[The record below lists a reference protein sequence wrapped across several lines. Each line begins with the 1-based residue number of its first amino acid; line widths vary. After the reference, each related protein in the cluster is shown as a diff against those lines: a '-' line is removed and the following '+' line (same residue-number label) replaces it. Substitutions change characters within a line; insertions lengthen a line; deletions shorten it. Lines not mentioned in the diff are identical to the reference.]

1 MRDEMNFVERITG
14 TITDPRNTMKSIA
27 EVPMIEEGVVIVGIY
42 AVLSAIS
49 AYIQSSKFIYI
60 MEGFENMAAFQESM
74 AIFSIV
80 TAILGPFI
88 FWLIGTG
95 IIHLISMALGG
106 EGKFYPQMMTV
117 SGYST
122 IPLLFS
128 GVLGIALFSVMEP
141 MNITISAT
149 NPMANEI
156 YSNPYII
163 ASTAAGIMTQ
173 IWAAI
178 IFVFGVQS
186 SHKLTVKKSAI
197 AVGIPLAFNL
207 MLALIPAL
215 LSMWRFSS

>member
-1 MRDEMNFVERITG
+1 MNFVERITG

-27 EVPMIEEGVVIVGIY
+27 EVPLIEEGVAIVGIY
-42 AVLSAIS
+42 SVLSAIS
-49 AYIQSSKFIYI
+49 TYIQTSKFIYI
-60 MEGFENMAAFQESM
+60 MEGFENMAAFQESIV
-74 AIFSIV
+74 IFSIV
-80 TAILGPFI
+80 TAILVPFI
-88 FWLIGTG
+88 LWLIGTG
-95 IIHLISMALGG
+95 IIHLISMAFGG

-149 NPMANEI
+149 NPMATEI

-173 IWAAI
+173 IWAAA

-207 MLALIPAL
+207 MLTLIPAL